1 MQYFAK
7 WTQNKSTEIILFIHV
22 VDCDQDLTAMIN
34 AFIALSRDWFDSEI
48 IDMQRV
54 ELTLND

>member
-7 WTQNKSTEIILFIHV
+7 LNQNKSTEIILFIHV

-54 ELTLND
+54 EHTLND

>member
-54 ELTLND
+54 EHTLND

>member
-48 IDMQRV
+48 IDMQR
-54 ELTLND
+54 LNSH

>member
-7 WTQNKSTEIILFIHV
+7 LNQNKSTEVILFIHV
-22 VDCDQDLTAMIN
+22 VDCDQDLTSMIN

-48 IDMQRV
+48 IDMQR
-54 ELTLND
+54 LNSH

>member
-34 AFIALSRDWFDSEI
+34 VFIALSRDWFDSEI
-48 IDMQRV
+48 IDMQR
-54 ELTLND
+54 LNSH